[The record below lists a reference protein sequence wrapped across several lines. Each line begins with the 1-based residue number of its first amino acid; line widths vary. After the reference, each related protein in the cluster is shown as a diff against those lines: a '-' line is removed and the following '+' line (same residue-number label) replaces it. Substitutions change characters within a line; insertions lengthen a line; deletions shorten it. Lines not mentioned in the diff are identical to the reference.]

1 MKNTIL
7 KAVFA
12 VAVTCSALASQA
24 QSRPG
29 FPNPP
34 TLPGGGG
41 GTHHDAPFDG
51 GATLLIGA
59 GIAYGLKK
67 AHNRK
72 KAI

>member
-12 VAVTCSALASQA
+12 VAITCSALASQA

-29 FPNPP
+29 LPPP

-41 GTHHDAPFDG
+41 LTHHNAPFDG
-51 GATLLIGA
+51 GASLLIAA
-59 GIAYGLKK
+59 GVAYGLKK

-72 KAI
+72 KAV

>member
-12 VAVTCSALASQA
+12 VAITCSALASQA

-34 TLPGGGG
+34 TLPGGS
-41 GTHHDAPFDG
+41 THHNAPFDG
-51 GATLLIGA
+51 GASLLIGA

-67 AHNRK
+67 AHSLK